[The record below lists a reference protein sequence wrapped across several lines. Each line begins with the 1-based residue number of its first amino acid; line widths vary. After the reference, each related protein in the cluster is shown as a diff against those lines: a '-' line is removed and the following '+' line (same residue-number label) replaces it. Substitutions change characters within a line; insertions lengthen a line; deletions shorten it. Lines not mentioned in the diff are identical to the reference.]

1 MDGTERDLTALRAE
15 AKGCHACRL
24 RTGVVQ
30 PVVSQGAATAP
41 LLVIGEAPGPA
52 DDLTGLPF
60 SGPSGE
66 LLWRILG
73 AVGLGPLD
81 AYLTNA
87 VKCRP
92 PAPRS
97 VGVTERE
104 TCTDLW
110 LAREAALLRPRV
122 VLALGNTALQATL
135 GLTGITAHRGGWH
148 RYAPPGAGWV
158 APLMPMFHPAYL
170 LRVDSREPGSPKWL
184 TWQDI
189 QEVRRVLDGGE
200 PGYRGGALL

>member
-1 MDGTERDLTALRAE
+1 MSDAESALLALRAE
-15 AKGCHACRL
+15 ARGCTACPL
-24 RTGVVQ
+24 RAGAVQ
-30 PVVSQGAATAP
+30 PVVSQGPAAAP
-41 LLVIGEAPGPA
+41 VLVIGEAPGPA

-66 LLWRILG
+66 LLWRVLG

-81 AYLTNA
+81 VYLTNA

-92 PAPRS
+92 PRPRLM
-97 VGVTERE
+97 GVAERE
-104 TCTDLW
+104 TCTALW
-110 LAREAALLRPRV
+110 LVREAALLRPRA

-135 GLTGITAHRGGWH
+135 GLSGITAHRGRWH
-148 RYAPPGAGWV
+148 RYAPPGAGWA

-200 PGYRGGALL
+200 PGYPGGALL